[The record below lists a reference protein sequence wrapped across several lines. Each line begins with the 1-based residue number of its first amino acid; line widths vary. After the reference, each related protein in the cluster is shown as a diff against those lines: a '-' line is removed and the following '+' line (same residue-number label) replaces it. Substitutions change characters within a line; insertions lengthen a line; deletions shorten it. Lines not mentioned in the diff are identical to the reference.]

1 MKLSALALPRRVSL
15 AVVARDASNPSTG
28 LFAKQQVA
36 GRLGLE
42 PRSSL
47 LENEM
52 LPLHHQPMQSRRS
65 TTFMEYFTTAIARH
79 SVVVGYSGI
88 EPETSDLSGLRA
100 NRLCQCPFF
109 RLII

>member
-42 PRSSL
+42 PRPTV
-47 LENEM
+47 LETAM
-52 LPLHHQPMQSRRS
+52 LPLHHQPMVTGCLRVLALA
-65 TTFMEYFTTAIARH
+65 FTLMAVLATYAPL
-79 SVVVGYSGI
+79 SFPPVW
-88 EPETSDLSGLRA
+88 SGLLDLNQTSLA
-100 NRLCQCPFF
+100 YQASVLTY
-109 RLII
+109 